1 MNGGALTKSEDYK
14 GTEVGSLSIQMVNS
28 SSWKKVLLVA
38 IATFAIIAL
47 ILSGCGGS
55 EEPTTPTETEL
66 PSPPPTQ
73 SQIETLV
80 DGVIRDLLED
90 ASTEQ
95 EALDEEVEAA
105 LLGADDVL
113 PRDIGELADER

>member
-1 MNGGALTKSEDYK
+1 
-14 GTEVGSLSIQMVNS
+14 LSIQMVNS

-47 ILSGCGGS
+47 ILSGCGRS
-55 EEPTTPTETEL
+55 EKPTTPTETEL
-66 PSPPPTQ
+66 PSPPLTQ
-73 SQIETLV
+73 NQIETLV
-80 DGVIRDLLED
+80 DGIIRDLLQD

-95 EALDEEVEAA
+95 EVLDEEAEAA
-105 LLGADDVL
+105 LLGTEDVL